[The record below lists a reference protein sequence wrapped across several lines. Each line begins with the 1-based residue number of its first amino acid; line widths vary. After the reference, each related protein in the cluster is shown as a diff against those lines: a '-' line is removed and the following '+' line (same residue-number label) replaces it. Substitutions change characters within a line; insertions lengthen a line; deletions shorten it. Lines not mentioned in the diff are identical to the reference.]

1 MYYICN
7 YIKELHMKI
16 SKQNIGGVY
25 IIKDVP
31 RKNPCM
37 NCSNC
42 IRLRIMEMGLIP
54 GTKVLLDKHQ
64 LGLWILK
71 ILNDNGISEST
82 IALRNEEAER
92 IVLEDDCLISLE
104 RD

>member
-1 MYYICN
+1 
-7 YIKELHMKI
+7 MKI

-31 RKNPCM
+31 RNNPCM
-37 NCSNC
+37 DCSNC
-42 IRLRIMEMGLIP
+42 VRLRIMEMGLMP
-54 GTKVLLDKHQ
+54 GTKVLLDRHH
-64 LGLWILK
+64 LGLWILR
-71 ILNDNGISEST
+71 IMSNNGMSEST
-82 IALRNEEAER
+82 IALRDEEAER